1 MSYILEALKKAQSE
15 RQMTSAPTI
24 HAAPIQAAAPQATTI
39 TRTPLWMGV
48 AALGLLAAGAGAVWL
63 LRAPAAVAPVAVA
76 LAPAPLAAP
85 ATPVVLPPPVAAPP
99 APQPEIVL
107 PPPAPKLVVAPKAPP
122 PAAAKPAPVPP
133 AHVAK
138 PAPEPV
144 PVVAAVEDALP
155 FARDLPEQ
163 VRSELPTVAFGGYM
177 YSKNPADRLLLID
190 KVLRHE
196 GEVVAPGLVLE
207 KLLPKAAVMNYRGT
221 RYRVAY

>member
-1 MSYILEALKKAQSE
+1 
-15 RQMTSAPTI
+15 
-24 HAAPIQAAAPQATTI
+24 
-39 TRTPLWMGV
+39 
-48 AALGLLAAGAGAVWL
+48 
-63 LRAPAAVAPVAVA
+63 
-76 LAPAPLAAP
+76 
-85 ATPVVLPPPVAAPP
+85 
-99 APQPEIVL
+99 
-107 PPPAPKLVVAPKAPP
+107 
-122 PAAAKPAPVPP
+122 VPP